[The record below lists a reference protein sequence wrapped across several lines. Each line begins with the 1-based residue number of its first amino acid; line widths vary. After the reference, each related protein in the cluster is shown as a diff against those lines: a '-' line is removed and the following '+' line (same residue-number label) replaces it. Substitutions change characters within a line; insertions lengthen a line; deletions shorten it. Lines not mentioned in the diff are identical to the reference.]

1 MVVSFDSLIV
11 DLVGVLNNRVDN
23 DRVSSLVQY
32 FFFVF
37 FVFFVSFFVSFFV
50 FFFVFR
56 FFFRFSFFFSFFVFS
71 FFSFITVFVW

>member
-56 FFFRFSFFFSFFVFS
+56 FFFSFFVFS

>member
-37 FVFFVSFFVSFFV
+37 LFFFVSFFVSFFV
-50 FFFVFR
+50 
-56 FFFRFSFFFSFFVFS
+56 FFSFFVFS